1 MDYNI
6 TGRADFTHKVITTK
20 HIRHPNK
27 SDTAKFLLMLEENQ
41 MFSTSKIII
50 SCIAGYEMGMPIP
63 PQPLPLITIP
73 GLIEK
78 FPCSIGTAKDFLL
91 HKVIDTGNREV
102 QIESGQFFQI
112 VVQIVGMLYT
122 IKDGCSIS
130 HKECA
135 GFSMLAQTDQ
145 GRIVLDEGSFD
156 ALNDFIVNNGG
167 PDIRALPFNLASLNM
182 LPEIYQNL
190 LFHRMFEP
198 NVHGALQL
206 TTSNLKALPQE
217 DVTFRDF
224 LGDALTSDIEI
235 DHAKLKALAQFML
248 DKGWFKHP

>member
-6 TGRADFTHKVITTK
+6 TGRAGFTHKVITTK
-20 HIRHPNK
+20 HIRHPNNPN
-27 SDTAKFLLMLEENQ
+27 TAKFLLNLEENQ
-41 MFSTSKIII
+41 MFAVSTLKV
-50 SCIAGYEMGMPIP
+50 SCIAGYKNFMPIP
-63 PQPLPLITIP
+63 PTPLPLITIP
-73 GLIEK
+73 GVIEK
-78 FPCSIGTAKDFLL
+78 LPCSIGTTKEFLL
-91 HKVIDTGNREV
+91 HKVIDAGNREV

-112 VVQIVGMLYT
+112 IVHIVGMLYT
-122 IKDGCSIS
+122 LKDGCSIS

-182 LPEIYQNL
+182 LPEVYQNL

-198 NVHGALQL
+198 NIHGALQL

-224 LGDALTSDIEI
+224 LGDALSSDIEI
-235 DHAKLKALAQFML
+235 DHAKLKALAQYML
-248 DKGWFKHP
+248 NKGWFKN